1 MNIIK
6 LSYKNIITKPLQTF
20 LTVIILS
27 LSIGLLLGIKQ
38 LNKVFESQLQQSLN
52 GVDMVVG
59 AKGSPLQLVLSA
71 VLHIDNPTGNIS
83 YKEAKKIAKN
93 RYISEAIPISI
104 GDSYKGYKI
113 VGTKKSFIDLH
124 KTSLESGNLFKTPFE
139 VVIGNAIAKNLNL
152 KIGDTFNSSHGMVE
166 NAIESHDENPL
177 KVVGILKPTQN
188 VIDRLIVT
196 SLESIWHLHEH
207 EDEHVHEEKHDED
220 KHEHQ
225 HEDEHEHVHDDDEIT
240 ALLVQFKNKMGLLKL
255 PRAINK
261 NTQFQAA
268 LPKYELDKLFQ
279 FTAIGTKTITWI
291 AFAILFVS
299 GISMFVS
306 LYRMVKER
314 AKELALIRTYGASR
328 NKLIQLVF
336 SEGILIG
343 VFSFIIGVSLA
354 TFGLQT
360 VFSVIKNT
368 YKQQIYL
375 LEYQQDVLEL
385 LFFIFGIIIIAT
397 LIAIRPIF
405 KMDISKII
413 SNEN

>member
-20 LTVIILS
+20 LTVLILS
-27 LSIGLLLGIKQ
+27 LSIGLLLGVKQ

-83 YKEAKKIAKN
+83 YNEAKKIAENK
-93 RYISEAIPISI
+93 YIEDAIPISI
-104 GDSYKGYKI
+104 GDNYKGYKI
-113 VGTKKSFIDLH
+113 VGTSVGFVDLH
-124 KTSLESGNLFKTPFE
+124 KTSIETGTIFNKNYE
-139 VVIGNAIAKNLNL
+139 IVIGNAVAENLNL
-152 KIGDTFNSSHGMVE
+152 NIGDTFYSSHGMIE
-166 NAIESHDENPL
+166 NAVESHDEHPL

-188 VIDRLIVT
+188 VIDRLILT
-196 SLESIWHLHEH
+196 NLESIWHLHEH
-207 EDEHVHEEKHDED
+207 DVESDDHDHNHDDED
-220 KHEHQ
+220 
-225 HEDEHEHVHDDDEIT
+225 IT
-240 ALLVQFKNKMGLLKL
+240 ALLIKFKNKRGLLFL
-255 PRAINK
+255 PRSINE
-261 NTQFQAA
+261 NTPFQAA

-279 FTAIGTKTITWI
+279 FTAIGTKAITWI
-291 AFAILFVS
+291 ALSILFVS

-328 NKLIQLVF
+328 NKLILLVF
-336 SEGILIG
+336 SEGLLVGI
-343 VFSFIIGVSLA
+343 FSFLLGVLLA
-354 TFGLQT
+354 TFSLQAII
-360 VFSVIKNT
+360 SLIKDT

-375 LEYQQDVLEL
+375 LEYQNDIVEL
-385 LFFIFGIIIIAT
+385 LLFIFGIIIIAT

-413 SNEN
+413 SHES

>member
-1 MNIIK
+1 MNIVK
-6 LSYKNIITKPLQTF
+6 LSYKNIVTKPLQTF
-20 LTVIILS
+20 LTVLILS
-27 LSIGLLLGIKQ
+27 LSIGLLLGVKQ

-83 YKEAKKIAKN
+83 YTEAKKIAKG
-93 RYISEAIPISI
+93 RYIEEAIPISI
-104 GDSYKGYKI
+104 GDNYKGYKL
-113 VGTKKSFIDLH
+113 VGTTTSFIDLH
-124 KTSLESGNLFKTPFE
+124 KTSLENGTLFNKPFE
-139 VVIGNAIAKNLNL
+139 VVLGNAVAKNLGL
-152 KIGDTFNSSHGMVE
+152 KIGDTFSSAHGMIE
-166 NAIESHDENPL
+166 NAIENHDENPL

-196 SLESIWHLHEH
+196 NLESIWHMHEH
-207 EDEHVHEEKHDED
+207 EGVTDSHNHE
-220 KHEHQ
+220 
-225 HEDEHEHVHDDDEIT
+225 DDEIT
-240 ALLVQFKNKMGLLKL
+240 ALLVQFSNKMGLLRL
-255 PRAINK
+255 PRSINQD
-261 NTQFQAA
+261 TPFQAA

-279 FTAIGTKTITWI
+279 FTAIATKAITWI
-291 AFAILFVS
+291 AFAILLVS

-336 SEGILIG
+336 SEGLLIG
-343 VFSFIIGVSLA
+343 FISFIIGIIISTISLQA
-354 TFGLQT
+354 IISL
-360 VFSVIKNT
+360 VMKT

-375 LEYQQDVLEL
+375 LDYTHDILEL
-385 LFFIFGIIIIAT
+385 LLFIFGIIIIAT
-397 LIAIRPIF
+397 LMAIRPIF